1 VKEEGHRRYNQ
12 FRFQSWNEGRR
23 SLKSFPGSESLP
35 GVNVIIDD
43 VVTILESSPELGW
56 EIHENLPDLNP
67 SLRGLFAEGPAG
79 ILSIEIWA
87 ADSSIMLMIENSTT
101 LEYDVGEAARSE
113 VFHAVLLALFVG
125 GATCRVGRWS
135 AVCLGVDPV
144 TLASSERKVSR
155 ESVEILH
162 SWGRLA
168 PSSLIDV
175 SALERLNFIAR
186 I

>member
-1 VKEEGHRRYNQ
+1 
-12 FRFQSWNEGRR
+12 
-23 SLKSFPGSESLP
+23 
-35 GVNVIIDD
+35 VNVIIDD
-43 VVTILESSPELGW
+43 VVKILESSPELRW
-56 EIHENLPDLNP
+56 EIHENLPDLDP
-67 SLRGLFAEGPAG
+67 SLRGLFAEGPAE
-79 ILSIEIWA
+79 ILPIEIWA
-87 ADSSIMLMIENSTT
+87 SASGIDLMIGKATT
-101 LEYDVGEAARSE
+101 HEYNGGEAARSE

-125 GATCRVGRWS
+125 GATCRVGKWS
-135 AVCLGVDPV
+135 AVCLGTDPA

-162 SWGRLA
+162 TWGRLA

>member
-1 VKEEGHRRYNQ
+1 LRG
-12 FRFQSWNEGRR
+12 FRFRTGTRGGGHYNPLRVGV
-23 SLKSFPGSESLP
+23 FTGGESD
-35 GVNVIIDD
+35 IYD
-43 VVTILESSPELGW
+43 VVKILESSPELRW

-67 SLRGLFAEGPAG
+67 SLRGLFAEGPADT
-79 ILSIEIWA
+79 LSIEIWA
-87 ADSSIMLMIENSTT
+87 ADSSIMLIIGNSST
-101 LEYDVGEAARSE
+101 LDYDGGEAARSE

-125 GATCRVGRWS
+125 GATCRVGKWS
-135 AVCLGVDPV
+135 AVCLGTDPA

-162 SWGRLA
+162 TWGRLA

-175 SALERLNFIAR
+175 SALERLNFIAG